1 MSAGATFQ
9 HPNYSLVDG
18 DRIVR
23 NANAPPLTK
32 NEDEAILQEVAR
44 YVEAKIQ
51 ETHGF
56 VPIQIPMDESPST
69 TILASPGWES
79 ATKMLLI
86 VQNSYGSQLGIFSR
100 SICFDQG
107 ISKGT
112 WLPYIERASAAGYAV
127 LLLRPNTNSIT
138 EEIAGESPRKVLIK
152 GSESPEIHVLNVW
165 ENVVS
170 NAESLQHIALLGYGN
185 GASLCKDLFLKELV
199 DRGDGDLNR
208 IKAFLT
214 IEASNI
220 VGKDDSDDIKTFL
233 GNISINMECNSAPK
247 GYRLAYRKEQ
257 LGCTSLSLGL
267 PPGVTEVKNVA
278 ASVSLAIDSVFKYF
292 TVAESGGQL
301 SKNFSTIMARDNGID
316 ANTAV
321 VLVNPNAGAEEPT
334 PLPDSAATATT
345 TSGSPK
351 KAGGA
356 TPPTPPAPSPKPGFF
371 ARMFSGSGSRPNS
384 RAMNK
389 GGKGNN
395 FDESLTVADF
405 DLLKIVGKGA
415 FGKVML
421 VRKKN
426 AKDQGSVYAMKVLK
440 KDVIAAKGQ
449 IEHTKAERDILFEV
463 RHPYIVRLRYAFQSE
478 DKLYLVTDYYN
489 GGTLFYHLRKSR
501 HFPENRAKFYA
512 AQLLSALEHLHSLN
526 IIYRDLKLENVLM
539 DHLGHLALTDFGLSK
554 QNIDSTGGATT
565 FCGTAEY
572 IAPEL
577 LKGQKYGPAVDWWSF
592 GILLYEMMHGRTP
605 FYDKNRKLMFYRIIN
620 TEPSFPS
627 SFSAGAVS
635 CIRGLLRVNELERLG
650 TSATGATAIK
660 QTEFFSDIDFDK
672 LMRREISPPFTPEVV
687 NEFDT
692 RYVPKAYLQAE
703 AKDSIIEPKQRKKGD
718 NPNFE
723 AFTFAGDKVLDG

>member
-1 MSAGATFQ
+1 MSAKVELN
-9 HPNYSLVDG
+9 HPNYTLVDN
-18 DRIVR
+18 DKIVR
-23 NANAPPLTK
+23 NENAPPLTAQ
-32 NEDEAILQEVAR
+32 EDGEILQEVAR
-44 YVEAKIQ
+44 YVESKIQ
-51 ETHGF
+51 ADFGF
-56 VPIQIPMDESPST
+56 VPIQIPEDENPST
-69 TILASPGWES
+69 TILASSGWES

-86 VQNSYGSQLGIFSR
+86 IQNSYGSQLGIFSR

-112 WLPYIERASAAGYAV
+112 WIPYIERATAAGYAV
-127 LLLRPNTNSIT
+127 LILRPNTNSVTVGT
-138 EEIAGESPRKVLIK
+138 EGETAQKTLIK

-170 NAESLQHIALLGYGN
+170 LAESLQHIALLGYGN

-214 IEASNI
+214 VEASNI
-220 VGKDDSDDIKTFL
+220 VGKDDSDDIKSLL
-233 GNISINMECNSAPK
+233 GKISINMECNSAPK
-247 GYRLAYRKEQ
+247 GYRLAYRKDQ

-267 PPGVTEVKNVA
+267 PEGVTEVKNVA

-292 TVAESGGQL
+292 TISESGGPL
-301 SKNFSTIMARDNGID
+301 SKNFCTIMARDNGLD

-321 VLVNPNAGAEEPT
+321 VLVNPNAGADEPT
-334 PLPDSAATATT
+334 PLP
-345 TSGSPK
+345 GSPAK
-351 KAGGA
+351 VA
-356 TPPTPPAPSPKPGFF
+356 PPAAPSPSPKQGFF
-371 ARMFSGSGSRPNS
+371 SRMFSGSGSNS
-384 RAMNK
+384 KHSSRNINK
-389 GGKGNN
+389 DKASD
-395 FDESLTVADF
+395 FDDKLTVADF

-421 VRKKN
+421 VRKKK
-426 AKDQGSVYAMKVLK
+426 AADQGAVYAMKVLK

-501 HFPENRAKFYA
+501 HFPEERAKFYA
-512 AQLLSALEHLHSLN
+512 AELLSALEHLHSLN

-592 GILLYEMMHGRTP
+592 GILIYEMMHGRTP

-620 TEPSFPS
+620 TEPSFPQN
-627 SFSAGAVS
+627 FSADAVN
-635 CIRGLLRVNELERLG
+635 CIRGLLRVNEQERLG
-650 TSATGATAIK
+650 SGTSGAAGIRQTA
-660 QTEFFSDIDFDK
+660 FFSTIDFDK
-672 LMRREISPPFTPEVV
+672 LLRREVVPPFTPEVT
-687 NEFDT
+687 NELDT
-692 RYVPKAYLQAE
+692 KYVPKAYLQAE
-703 AKDSIIEPKQRKKGD
+703 AKDSMVEPRQKKKAD
-718 NPNFE
+718 KFE
-723 AFTFAGDKVLDG
+723 AFTFAGDKALDP